1 MAETK
6 VTKTTEVKAEGEV
19 AVKKTATKLTAKNI
33 SKQTLYLEKGVVV
46 PGETI
51 EVTLAEL
58 SCFEGQ
64 FLEKV

>member
-6 VTKTTEVKAEGEV
+6 VTEVKAEGEV
-19 AVKKTATKLTAKNI
+19 AVKKTATKLKAKNI
-33 SKQTLYLEKGVVV
+33 SKQKLFLEKGAVE
-46 PGETI
+46 PGGVI
-51 EVTLAEL
+51 EVTPAEL